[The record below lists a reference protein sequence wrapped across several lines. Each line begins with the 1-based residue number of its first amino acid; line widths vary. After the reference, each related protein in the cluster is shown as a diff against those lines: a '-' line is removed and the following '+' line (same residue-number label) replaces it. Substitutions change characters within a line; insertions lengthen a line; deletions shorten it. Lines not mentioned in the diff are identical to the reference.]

1 MNVYQRLRKLTG
13 PLYNKL
19 KPIGQIFFNS
29 ADIKLIRK
37 IKSTCYNL
45 PTLTLPLQTN
55 YKIVKTDS
63 LEEGW
68 GIVLYCKP
76 SQYSKNSTERI
87 YRYSSSK
94 YKEKGQLSSLDFEI
108 LGVINA
114 INSFKLFLNKSFTLR
129 TDCEAIVKFYGKMN
143 NKKHSTKRHKF
154 YRYYRKKLNKIKISK
169 EIIIS

>member
-1 MNVYQRLRKLTG
+1 M
-13 PLYNKL
+13 
-19 KPIGQIFFNS
+19 
-29 ADIKLIRK
+29 
-37 IKSTCYNL
+37 
-45 PTLTLPLQTN
+45 
-55 YKIVKTDS
+55 
-63 LEEGW
+63 
-68 GIVLYCKP
+68 
-76 SQYSKNSTERI
+76 I

-108 LGVINA
+108 LGVINV

>member
-1 MNVYQRLRKLTG
+1 M
-13 PLYNKL
+13 

-37 IKSTCYNL
+37 IKSICYNL

-68 GIVLYCKP
+68 DIVLYCKP

-143 NKKHSTKRHKF
+143 NKKHSTKRQINF
-154 YRYYRKKLNKIKISK
+154 VDTIEGNCYKIKISK